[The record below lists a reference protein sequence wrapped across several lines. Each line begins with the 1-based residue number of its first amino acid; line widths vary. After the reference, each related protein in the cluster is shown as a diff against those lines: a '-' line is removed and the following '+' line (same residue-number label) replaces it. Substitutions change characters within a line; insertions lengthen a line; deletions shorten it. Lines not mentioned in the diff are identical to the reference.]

1 MLENF
6 SLRPYQSAQLG
17 FHIQQIRSLN
27 LSSPGTGKT
36 PTACLFINYLVRNEG
51 AKVAFVMP
59 KSLLKKN
66 YSELFNFAD
75 FKEEEVAIVTGTPQK
90 RQKIYDNPNVKV
102 FLMGF
107 DMFSKEWGKL
117 PDETNGLVVDEFHM
131 GYKTDSSARTQSFY
145 RAMRVIK
152 WFLGMTGTLID
163 GRLDSAYPA
172 IRVINPNYYMS
183 YNSFKAMHALYGWDG
198 QLIGWRN
205 HDRLARILS
214 KHAVAIKFEEA
225 YKNSPKPIIIS
236 QECEIMNQE
245 QKKAYKE
252 MEEMA
257 LVELEDGYLEAH
269 GSGGV
274 KQLRCRQI
282 LEAPESVL
290 PGFKGELGKD
300 EALKVHLED
309 AKNSGKP
316 LLIFSVFRAEQD
328 RLKKL
333 CEEYGFKTEL
343 MNGDTSDKN
352 RARIDSEFREGKID
366 IVIGSPEVM
375 SVGFN
380 WQHVDTVIF
389 VSMGYKDSNFKQ
401 AMQRADRGTRKY
413 PLRVIRLYYGVAVE
427 HRLWQIIKRKQ
438 EDVKKV
444 GW

>member
-6 SLRPYQSAQLG
+6 TLRPYQSAQLG
-17 FHIQQIRSLN
+17 FHIQQVRSLN
-27 LSSPGTGKT
+27 LSHPGTGKT
-36 PTACLFINYLVRNEG
+36 PTACLFINYLVRQEG
-51 AKVAFVMP
+51 VKVAFVMP

-66 YSELFNFAD
+66 YIEMFNFTD
-75 FKEEEVAIVTGTPQK
+75 FTEEEIAIVNGTPAK
-90 RQKIYDNPNVKV
+90 RQKVYEDPKVKV
-102 FLMGF
+102 FMMGF
-107 DMFSKEWGKL
+107 DMYSKEWTKL
-117 PDETNGLVVDEFHM
+117 PSEINGLVIDEFHM

-145 RAMRVIK
+145 KSMNHIK

-172 IRVINPNYYMS
+172 IRIINPNYYMS
-183 YNSFKAMHALYGWDG
+183 YNSFKMMHALYDWDG
-198 QLIGWRN
+198 KLIGWRN
-205 HDRLARILS
+205 HDRLARILG
-214 KHAVAIKFEEA
+214 KHAVAIKFEDA
-225 YKNSPKPIIIS
+225 YKDSPKPVIIPIA
-236 QECEIMNQE
+236 CEMMSEAQ
-245 QKKAYKE
+245 QKAYKD

-282 LEAPESVL
+282 LEAPESVI
-290 PGFKGELGKD
+290 PNFKGELGKD
-300 EALKVHLED
+300 EALKVYLED

-352 RARIDSEFREGKID
+352 RARIDEEFRAGKID

-389 VSMGYKDSNFKQ
+389 VSMDYKDSNFKQ

-413 PLRVIRLYYGVAVE
+413 PLQVIRLYYDCTVE
-427 HRLWQIIKRKQ
+427 HRLWNIIKRKQ